1 MQSDGRIR
9 VSQPGLLLSFLL
21 SFFLSFFLSLSQL
34 SSVKAGERERRVK
47 RTRTN
52 EPQWVGGASKASELE
67 EIGASARGARGRGPT
82 TRVSAS
88 KDRED
93 GKEGKGRGES
103 GTLFW
108 L

>member
-1 MQSDGRIR
+1 M
-9 VSQPGLLLSFLL
+9 
-21 SFFLSFFLSLSQL
+21 
-34 SSVKAGERERRVK
+34 K

-52 EPQWVGGASKASELE
+52 EPQWVGAASKASELE

-108 L
+108 LKPGMRHQAIFVKPTRLNFYARIL